1 MRRMKKVLCMA
12 MAVGMTVSSLAGC
25 GGSTSGAAK
34 ASSSGETQAGA
45 QSTATGAPIKVGVSN
60 MVTGPMAAGGLRM
73 KQAVTMAFEEI
84 NAKGGVLGGRPL
96 EMVLVDDTGTPT
108 GAVNAVNKILGEN
121 VSVSI
126 GPHTSPMASATQ
138 ELYRKAG
145 VPFISAATSPK
156 LLEAQNPYFF
166 RISVSD
172 GAVGPAMVEFA
183 KDQFGAVK
191 VGTLYDTDDYGVAAD
206 NATKLYCEK
215 NGIEY
220 YSEGFTSGDK
230 DLTSQLS
237 KIKGWGPDVIFD
249 FSHDAEAALIVRQL
263 DELGMGDLPHVGPNA
278 LAQSQTYDLCDA
290 KQLEGTYASTDFY
303 ADQTNET
310 MKKFLD
316 DFKTRW
322 GADVERYAAM
332 YYTAAYLTAD
342 AIERA
347 GSDKPEDIRKALS
360 ETKDFNAVFGK
371 LNCSEQGEMN
381 TNLYILEFNGEKNMS
396 VSKQVSLD

>member
-191 VGTLYDTDDYGVAAD
+191 VGALYDTDDYGVAAD